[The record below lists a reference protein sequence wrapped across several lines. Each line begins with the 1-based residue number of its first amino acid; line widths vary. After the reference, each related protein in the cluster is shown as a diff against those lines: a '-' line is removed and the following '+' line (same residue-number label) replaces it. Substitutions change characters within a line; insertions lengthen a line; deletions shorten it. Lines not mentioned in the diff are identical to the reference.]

1 MDRVFKRVSEG
12 VLAFDAIYDKVQ
24 ESTNQS
30 QKEKLEQDLKREI
43 KKLQRLRDQ
52 IKTWMGSNEIKDKKA
67 LTEQRKLIESEME
80 RFKACEKEMKT
91 KAYSKEGLT
100 NSAKTDPR
108 TKEKQITSNFIS
120 AQIEELDRQIESM
133 EAEQENIQSTMKK
146 GKKDTAK
153 AERISDIEH
162 HIERHKWHQGKMET
176 ILRMVENGS
185 LAPESVNSLQE
196 DIKYYVES
204 NQDADFA
211 EDEELYEE
219 LNLDDDEE
227 DLEAGD
233 DVLSVGGDGNS
244 LEDLAVDS
252 SVANNNKDATASSVS
267 TPTKTKSSASISS
280 MNSTNNN
287 NSNVTPAATSNV
299 SVATTTATSTTA
311 SSNNVPPQPASPVT
325 TNNSM
330 KPAPVPSRGD
340 LKYASAAA
348 SSHSTS
354 VSTLQQ
360 QQSASSIPA
369 GLSPLPPP
377 PKPTAPPANN
387 TSSTTT
393 PPEPPSTTPTPTAA
407 TTTTNTKPPPSAPS
421 APWAEKLDSL
431 KKASTSLEEGRPD
444 ATNSSNAAAAATAA
458 LVHFAF
464 PPGLQDLV
472 NSFDAARKR
481 IGTPPPISSIT
492 KLLESAYLNC
502 PDATL
507 ADKPRYYHPQSPFPT
522 PSCYP
527 HDPLPGIDDPLILAK
542 MDVDTL
548 FYIFYYRQG
557 TYQQYLAAKELKNRS
572 WRFHKRFLTWF
583 QRHEEPKVI
592 NNEYEQ
598 GTYRYF
604 DFEGL
609 WLQRRKSNFKFEYK
623 FLEDDI

>member
-1 MDRVFKRVSEG
+1 MDRVFKRVNEG
-12 VLAFDAIYDKVQ
+12 VVAFDAIYDKVQ
-24 ESTNQS
+24 DATNQS

-52 IKTWMGSNEIKDKKA
+52 IKTWMGSNDIKDKKA
-67 LTEQRKLIESEME
+67 LTEQRRLIETEME

-100 NSAKTDPR
+100 NSMKLDPR
-108 TKEKQITSNFIS
+108 AKEKQDTSNFIS
-120 AQIEELDRQIESM
+120 SMIEELDRQIESM
-133 EAEQENIQSTMKK
+133 EAEQENLQSTMKK

-185 LAPESVNSLQE
+185 LAPEAVNNLQE

-204 NQDADFA
+204 NQDVDFA

-219 LNLDDDEE
+219 LNLDDEE
-227 DLEAGD
+227 NIENSGLLDSMENEAGG
-233 DVLSVGGDGNS
+233 SS
-244 LEDLAVDS
+244 LEDLAVDNAS
-252 SVANNNKDATASSVS
+252 TAS
-267 TPTKTKSSASISS
+267 
-280 MNSTNNN
+280 N
-287 NSNVTPAATSNV
+287 
-299 SVATTTATSTTA
+299 TTATATPATGSTSSKEPVA
-311 SSNNVPPQPASPVT
+311 SASPLTKNKSSTNLTQPASPAAATT

-330 KPAPVPSRGD
+330 KPVPMPSRGD

-348 SSHSTS
+348 SSQSTGP
-354 VSTLQQ
+354 VHHQP
-360 QQSASSIPA
+360 AASIPA
-369 GLSPLPPP
+369 GLQPLPPP
-377 PKPTAPPANN
+377 PKPA
-387 TSSTTT
+387 
-393 PPEPPSTTPTPTAA
+393 EPTPTMS
-407 TTTTNTKPPPSAPS
+407 KPVTAPT

-431 KKASTSLEEGRPD
+431 KKVSSGDQEKSSTATATEEKGGQSPASNN
-444 ATNSSNAAAAATAA
+444 AVAAAAAA
-458 LVHFAF
+458 LVHYSL

-481 IGTPPPISSIT
+481 IGAPPPISSIA

-507 ADKPRYYHPQSPFPT
+507 ADKPQYYHPQSPFPT
-522 PSCYP
+522 PSFYP
-527 HDPLPGIDDPLILAK
+527 HDPLPGLDDPLILAK

-583 QRHEEPKVI
+583 QRHEEPKAI
-592 NNEYEQ
+592 NSEYEQ

-623 FLEDDI
+623 FLEDEI